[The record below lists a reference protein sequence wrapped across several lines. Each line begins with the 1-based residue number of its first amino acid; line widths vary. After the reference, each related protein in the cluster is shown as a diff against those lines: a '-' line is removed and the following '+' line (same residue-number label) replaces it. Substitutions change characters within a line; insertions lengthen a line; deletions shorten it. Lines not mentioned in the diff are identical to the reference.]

1 MSKAPTIIKI
11 LSNNDLDLTYHIPL
25 HTHKLNFRISRTL
38 ILHALIRVRPV
49 QNTKDDIIMT
59 VLITVEPSIESRILP
74 VRGR

>member
-11 LSNNDLDLTYHIPL
+11 LSNNDLDLTYRIQL
-25 HTHKLNFRISRTL
+25 HTHKPNFRISRTL

-59 VLITVEPSIESRILP
+59 VLITGKSSVEIR
-74 VRGR
+74 